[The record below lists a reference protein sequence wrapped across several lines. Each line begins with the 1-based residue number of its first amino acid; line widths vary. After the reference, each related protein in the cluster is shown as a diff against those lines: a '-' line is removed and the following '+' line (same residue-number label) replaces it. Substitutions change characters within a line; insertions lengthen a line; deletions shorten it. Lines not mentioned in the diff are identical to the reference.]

1 MTLPYVFFYVIA
13 FVWSVFL
20 FLEGFDFGV
29 GILTR
34 TLGRTDEERRR
45 IIRAIGPNWD
55 ANEVWLLTGG
65 ILIFAAFPAWYAAAF
80 PSAYLPLLFII
91 FALIIRAL
99 AIEYRSRRPDHRWT
113 RTWDNANLVTGVLLP
128 LLIGVFWAG
137 MVHGIPIDADG
148 RFVGSTLW
156 SHISA
161 YSLLGGVALVAFS
174 LGHGAIFL
182 TQKMTD
188 QIAKRALRVA
198 APATV
203 VTFLV
208 MTVFSLWT
216 WLVYSNDVVGLV
228 AAIVA
233 ITAFAMSVLLVFSG
247 RILAAFWVNGLG
259 VCAYM
264 AQIFIALYPN
274 VLPTTLADG
283 LTLTIEGAAASDTA
297 LTLLAIIALIGI
309 PGVLAYQGWSFWI
322 FRGRITKEVADE
334 AHY

>member
-1 MTLPYVFFYVIA
+1 MMLAYVFFFVIA

-34 TLGRTDEERRR
+34 TLGRSDDERRR

-80 PSAYLPLLFII
+80 PSAYIPLLLVI

-113 RTWDNANLVTGVLLP
+113 GTWDNANLVAGILLP

-148 RFVGSTLW
+148 RFVGLTLW

-174 LGHGAIFL
+174 VGHGAIFL
-182 TQKMTD
+182 AQKMTGEL
-188 QIAKRALRVA
+188 AKRAQRVA
-198 APATV
+198 APASLI
-203 VTFLV
+203 TFLV
-208 MTVFSLWT
+208 MVTFSLWT
-216 WLVYSNDVVGLV
+216 WLAYSDDAAGLA

-233 ITAFAMSVLLVFSG
+233 IAAFALAVVLVFSG
-247 RILAAFWVNGLG
+247 RILAAFWANGLG
-259 VCAYM
+259 VCAFM

-274 VLPTTLADG
+274 VLPTTLVDG
-283 LTLTIEGAAASDTA
+283 LTLTIEGAAASSTA
-297 LTLLAIIALIGI
+297 LTLLGIIALIGI
-309 PGVLAYQGWSFWI
+309 PGVLVYQGWSFWV
-322 FRGRITKEVADE
+322 FRGRITKEVADQ